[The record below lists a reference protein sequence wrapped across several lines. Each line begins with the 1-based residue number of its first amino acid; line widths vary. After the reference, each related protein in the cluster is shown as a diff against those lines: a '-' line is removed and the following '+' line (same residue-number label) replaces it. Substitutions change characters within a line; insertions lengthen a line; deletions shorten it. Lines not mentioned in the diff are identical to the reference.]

1 MPGAPFA
8 FAEKAERTSRHR
20 ITRVSKRTTTR
31 NGTARPIRLL
41 GDPVLRTE
49 CDPVRTFDTALEK
62 LVDDM
67 FVTMYEQDGAGVAAN
82 QVGSGL
88 RLFVYDCEDDRGR
101 RHVGHAVNPVLVAA
115 DGELLVESEGCL
127 SLPGMR
133 FETPRHAHAVVEGV
147 DAKNR
152 PVRVE
157 GTGYFA
163 RCLQHECG
171 HLDGKVYID
180 VLSGEVRREAM
191 RAIRDLQRP

>member
-1 MPGAPFA
+1 M
-8 FAEKAERTSRHR
+8 KKRRHSRGGN
-20 ITRVSKRTTTR
+20 V
-31 NGTARPIRLL
+31 RPVRFL

-49 CDPVRTFDTALEK
+49 CDPVRTFDASLER

-67 FVTMYEQDGAGVAAN
+67 FVTMYEEDGAGLAAN
-82 QVGSGL
+82 QIGVGL

-101 RHVGHAVNPVLVAA
+101 RHIGHVANPTLVAA
-115 DGELLVESEGCL
+115 DGEQLVESEGCL
-127 SLPGMR
+127 SVPGLR

-147 DAKNR
+147 DLKGK

-171 HLDGKVYID
+171 HLDGRVYID
-180 VLSGEVRREAM
+180 VLSGDARRAAM
-191 RAIRDLQRP
+191 RAIRALQQ